1 MALIHGLL
9 HATFVVQDLQRA
21 RQFYEDVLG
30 LTLNTTRPEM
40 SFSGV
45 WYDVGSN
52 QQIHLMQLPSPEFGL
67 QRPEHGGRDRHIAL
81 AVSDMAALVQR
92 LEGAGVGY
100 TMSQSGRRAL
110 FCRDPDGNALEFI
123 EGQVF

>member
-9 HATFVVQDLQRA
+9 HATFVVQELQRA
-21 RQFYEDVLG
+21 RQFYEGVLG
-30 LTLNTTRPEM
+30 LALNSTRPEM
-40 SFSGV
+40 SFPGV
-45 WYDVGSN
+45 WYDVGPN

-81 AVSDMAALVQR
+81 AVGDMAALVKQ

-100 TMSQSGRRAL
+100 TLSKSGRRAL
-110 FCRDPDGNALEFI
+110 FCRDPDGNALEFM
-123 EGQVF
+123 EV

>member
-1 MALIHGLL
+1 MALINGLL

-21 RQFYEDVLG
+21 RQFYEGVLG
-30 LTLNTTRPEM
+30 LVLNTTRPEM

-45 WYDVGSN
+45 WYDVGPQ
-52 QQIHLMQLPSPEFGL
+52 QQIHLMQLHSPEFGL

-81 AVSDMAALVQR
+81 AVNDMNALVKQ

-100 TMSQSGRRAL
+100 TMSKSGRRAL

-123 EGQVF
+123 EG